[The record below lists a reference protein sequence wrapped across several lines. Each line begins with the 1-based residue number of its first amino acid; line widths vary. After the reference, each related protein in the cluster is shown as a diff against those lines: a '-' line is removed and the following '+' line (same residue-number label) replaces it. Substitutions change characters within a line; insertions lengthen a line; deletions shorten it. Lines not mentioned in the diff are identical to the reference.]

1 MDQYVIALILGV
13 IEGIT
18 ECIPVSSTGHMIIIG
33 HMLNFEGTHAD
44 VFEVFIQIGAILA
57 IYTHYRRTFNSF
69 LKRKNW
75 IKTRGVSLLHIGAGI
90 LPVLMAGYLLQYI
103 IKGYLFGPIPVII
116 GLLVGALFMI
126 YAEKRTVSGRLV
138 DSCLW
143 PGFSRSGAT
152 IAGGMLIGC
161 TRRAAADFSFIMA
174 VPVMIIVCVYDL
186 MRVIHALELN
196 DIIMFIIGTVVSYI
210 VGYITVK
217 GFLWYLNRSLLASFG
232 YYRIIVAIL
241 AIIYLYM

>member
-33 HMLNFEGTHAD
+33 
-44 VFEVFIQIGAILA
+44 
-57 IYTHYRRTFNSF
+57 
-69 LKRKNW
+69 
-75 IKTRGVSLLHIGAGI
+75 
-90 LPVLMAGYLLQYI
+90 
-103 IKGYLFGPIPVII
+103 PIPVII

-126 YAEKRTVSGRLV
+126 YAEKRRVTTRLV
-138 DSCLW
+138 DSVNNLSIYQCFQIGLYQMLCLW

-174 VPVMIIVCVYDL
+174 VPVMIIVCIYDL
-186 MRVIHALELN
+186 LRVIHLLDLN
-196 DIIMFIIGTVVSYI
+196 DIIMF
-210 VGYITVK
+210 
-217 GFLWYLNRSLLASFG
+217 
-232 YYRIIVAIL
+232 
-241 AIIYLYM
+241 

>member
-1 MDQYVIALILGV
+1 MEQYVIALILGV

-57 IYTHYRRTFNSF
+57 IYTHYRRTFNGF

-75 IKTRGVSLLHIGAGI
+75 IKTRGVSLLHISAGM

-103 IKGYLFGPIPVII
+103 IKEYLFGPIPVIVGLII
-116 GLLVGALFMI
+116 GAIFMI

-138 DSCLW
+138 DSVKNLTIYQCFQIGLYQMLCLW

-152 IAGGMLIGC
+152 IAGGDAYRLYTEG
-161 TRRAAADFSFIMA
+161 
-174 VPVMIIVCVYDL
+174 
-186 MRVIHALELN
+186 
-196 DIIMFIIGTVVSYI
+196 
-210 VGYITVK
+210 
-217 GFLWYLNRSLLASFG
+217 RS
-232 YYRIIVAIL
+232 
-241 AIIYLYM
+241 